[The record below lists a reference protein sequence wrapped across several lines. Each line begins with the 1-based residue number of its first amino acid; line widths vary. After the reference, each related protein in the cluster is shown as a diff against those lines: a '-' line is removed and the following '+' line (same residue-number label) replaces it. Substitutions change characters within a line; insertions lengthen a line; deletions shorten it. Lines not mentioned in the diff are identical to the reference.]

1 MGCGAD
7 VKQKTLPVALC
18 TPSHSSI
25 VMAQNQLQT
34 TLANIVAWCLVSFV
48 VVEATGGCRTATPRD
63 STPRADDSTA
73 AISPPLRPHRVLP
86 ANMFCSYCVVHGS
99 LDVRGPSFAA
109 SGSYTVRIAARD
121 SLEGTIYGPLG
132 IVAARAYCTR
142 DELVVL
148 DALAMEVYTAQLP
161 LRDAARR
168 LPFPLQREDLF
179 ALLRCELPL
188 PDSSYRFLAVRAE
201 KGTTLLAHRDS
212 SYVDIAELDADGALR
227 GYQRKSPD
235 NTLLLAVEYG
245 AYRQWDGIR
254 YPERIRI
261 AAPVEQLELVL
272 EPTAVKHSEDR
283 TPFRFHLPRTVRR
296 ISIE

>member
-1 MGCGAD
+1 M
-7 VKQKTLPVALC
+7 KQKMLPVALC
-18 TPSHSSI
+18 TPSLSSI

-34 TLANIVAWCLVSFV
+34 TLTNIVAWCLVPLV
-48 VVEATGGCRTATPRD
+48 VSVGIGACRTAAPYT
-63 STPRADDSTA
+63 STPRASDSTE
-73 AISPPLRPHRVLP
+73 AIAIP
-86 ANMFCSYCVVHGS
+86 AQSQTIPTVKPFCSQCVVQGS
-99 LDVRGPSFAA
+99 LDVRSPSLAA
-109 SGSYTVRIAARD
+109 SGSYTIRIAARD

-142 DELVVL
+142 DELVIL
-148 DALAMEVYTAQLP
+148 DALAMEAYTAQLP

-168 LPFPLQREDLF
+168 LPFPIEREDLF

-212 SYVDIAELDADGALR
+212 SYVDIAELDADGSLL

-235 NTLLLAVEYG
+235 NKLLLAVEYG
-245 AYRQWDGIR
+245 AYRQWDGVR

-261 AAPVEQLELVL
+261 AAPTEQLELVL
-272 EPTAVKHSEDR
+272 EPTAVKQSADR